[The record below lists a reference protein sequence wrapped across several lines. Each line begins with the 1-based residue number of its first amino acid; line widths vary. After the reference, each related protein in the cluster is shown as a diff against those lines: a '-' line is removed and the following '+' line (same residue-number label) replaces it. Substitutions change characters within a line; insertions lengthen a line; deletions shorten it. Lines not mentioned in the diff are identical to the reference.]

1 VLEAINSPLLHVEI
15 AGATGALINVT
26 GGPDMTVSE
35 AQKAAEVVQK
45 TISPNARIIWG
56 AAVDPTMQST
66 IRVMLVVTGV
76 KSPQIFSGTTAV
88 PPARRSGPEIDV
100 VH

>member
-1 VLEAINSPLLHVEI
+1 
-15 AGATGALINVT
+15 VT

-45 TISPNARIIWG
+45 TISPTARIIWG

-76 KSPQIFSGTTAV
+76 KSPQIFAGEAKGAV
-88 PPARRSGPEIDV
+88 PARKPGPDLDI

>member
-1 VLEAINSPLLHVEI
+1 LLHVDI

-45 TISPNARIIWG
+45 SVSPSARIIWG

-76 KSPQIFSGTTAV
+76 KSPQILGAPSGQG
-88 PPARRSGPEIDV
+88 PGRRAAPELELV
-100 VH
+100 Q